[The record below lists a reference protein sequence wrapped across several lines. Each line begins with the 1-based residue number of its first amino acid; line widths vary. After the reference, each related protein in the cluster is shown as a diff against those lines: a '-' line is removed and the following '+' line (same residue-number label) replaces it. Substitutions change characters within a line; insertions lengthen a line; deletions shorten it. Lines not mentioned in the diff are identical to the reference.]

1 MKKNFIVTLK
11 SLMALFTVAILGV
24 GCQKEI
30 VQPEEGIRNA
40 TVSEL
45 EAKAA
50 PAKGTQTIV
59 ELASA
64 NPNFTELVKALEY
77 VDAAP
82 LSAGLIPALSGTD
95 QFTVF
100 APTDQA
106 FEDLYEFLGIEKIT
120 DLPQGLVAAV
130 LQYHVTTGRRAAN
143 SVVPPVGERR
153 IQTLLTGA
161 NFTVDKDKVITATG
175 STNNIGKNTAT
186 ITTANLSASNGIIHV
201 IDQVIIP

>member
-1 MKKNFIVTLK
+1 MKKYFFVTLK
-11 SLMALFTVAILGV
+11 SFLALSTVAILGV

-30 VQPEEGIRNA
+30 IQPEAGISNA
-40 TVSEL
+40 SVGAL
-45 EAKAA
+45 ESKAA
-50 PAKGTQTIV
+50 PAKGTQTVV

-64 NPNFTELVKALEY
+64 NADFSELVKALQY

-82 LSAGLIPALSGTD
+82 LNAGLIPALNGTD

-100 APTDQA
+100 APTNQA
-106 FEDLYEFLGIEKIT
+106 FEDLYEFLGIEDIT

-130 LQYHVTTGRRAAN
+130 LQYHVTEGRRAAN
-143 SVVPPVGERR
+143 SVVPPVGVRR

-161 NFTVDKDKVITATG
+161 SFTVDKNKVITATG
-175 STNNIGKNTAT
+175 STNNIGKNNAT

-201 IDQVIIP
+201 INQVIIP

>member
-1 MKKNFIVTLK
+1 MKKNFTVTLK
-11 SLMALFTVAILGV
+11 SLLALSIVAILGV

-30 VQPEEGIRNA
+30 AQPEEGFRNA

-59 ELASA
+59 ELALG
-64 NPNFTELVKALEY
+64 NPNFSELVEALQY

-82 LSAGLIPALSGTD
+82 LSAGLIPALNGTD
-95 QFTVF
+95 QYTVF
-100 APTDQA
+100 APTNQA
-106 FEDLYEFLGIEKIT
+106 FEDLYKFLGISNIT

-130 LQYHVTTGRRAAN
+130 LQYHVTKGRRAAN

-161 NFTVDKDKVITATG
+161 NFTVDRNKVITATG
-175 STNNIGKNTAT
+175 STNNIGKNNAT

-201 IDQVIIP
+201 INQVIIP